1 MITRSDIVRRL
12 KAAALEAYPEREASA
27 IAFIAAEYLTG
38 CPKIHLITDPSAPTE
53 VDTDRLD
60 SIAGQISSAR
70 PIQYITGHTEFCGL
84 DFTVGEGVLI
94 PRPETEELVR
104 WIVSQT
110 PPRSS
115 ILDLG
120 TGSGA
125 IAVALASAI
134 DGAKV
139 TAVDLS
145 AEALRFARANADAN
159 RCDIRF
165 VEADMLSPWR
175 WADKDEQFDVTVS
188 NPPYVPVS
196 DRQTMHPNVTR
207 YEPAEALFVPDDDPC
222 LFYKA
227 IAKEAAR
234 AMRSGGALYFEIYEE
249 SADAICRMLDSQGW
263 SGIELRCDMNDKPRM
278 IRCLKR

>member
-27 IAFIAAEYLTG
+27 IAFIAAEYLTD
-38 CPKIHLITDPSAPTE
+38 CPKIHLITDPSVPTE
-53 VDTDRLD
+53 VDPDRLD
-60 SIAGQISSAR
+60 SIAGQIASAR

-145 AEALRFARANADAN
+145 AEALRFARANADTN

-175 WADKDEQFDVTVS
+175 WADKDEQFDVIVS

-207 YEPAEALFVPDDDPC
+207 YEPAEALFVPDDDPY

>member
-1 MITRSDIVRRL
+1 MATRYDIIRQLKTAAL
-12 KAAALEAYPEREASA
+12 KAYPDREAAA
-27 IAFIAAEYLTG
+27 IALIAAEHLTG
-38 CPKIHLITDPSAPTE
+38 CSRTALITDPSAPTD
-53 VDTDRLD
+53 VDPARLD
-60 SIAGQISSAR
+60 SIAGQIAAAR

-84 DFTVGEGVLI
+84 GFAVGEGVLI

-165 VEADMLSPWR
+165 VEADMLLPWEWLENGER
-175 WADKDEQFDVTVS
+175 FDVIVS
-188 NPPYVPVS
+188 NPPYVPAS

-207 YEPAEALFVPDDDPC
+207 YEPAEALFVPDEDPC

-227 IAKEAAR
+227 IAKEADSAL
-234 AMRSGGALYFEIYEE
+234 RSGGALYFEIYEG
-249 SADAICRMLDSQGW
+249 SAEAICLMLDGQGW
-263 SGIELRCDMNDKPRM
+263 SDIELRCDMNDKPRM